1 MRGWSGLA
9 LGGAGLS
16 LCPGGEQEPSGGV
29 GTGVVAAGGVG
40 TGVVAGMLGELVE
53 AAAGDRVGGAAGAVV
68 LPELGEEAAGGE
80 EGEAAAAGTDT
91 D

>member
-16 LCPGGEQEPSGGV
+16 LCPGGEQEPS
-29 GTGVVAAGGVG
+29 GGVG